1 MVGVSLLIGGWRHHE
16 QQYNLQGA
24 NAYLGVIIPLAVFSL
39 ILPNYTVTTTGP
51 TLSGLQEVFLAVM
64 AVALYGTFLAI
75 QTVRHRR
82 YFMLGEHEDAPELP
96 PGRQRSLKAHT
107 GLLLAFMAPV
117 AYLAEQ
123 LATPL
128 DYSIEVIH
136 APPALCGAVIAALVA
151 TPEAIGAA
159 RAAWANH
166 LQRSANIFLG
176 SVLATIGLTVPT
188 MLMIGYCTG
197 TKIIL
202 GVQHSDAVLLPLTL
216 AVSIVTFASGRT
228 NILQGVVHLLL
239 FAAYVLF
246 IFQG

>member
-1 MVGVSLLIGGWRHHE
+1 
-16 QQYNLQGA
+16 
-24 NAYLGVIIPLAVFSL
+24 
-39 ILPNYTVTTTGP
+39 
-51 TLSGLQEVFLAVM
+51 VFLAVM
-64 AVALYGTFLAI
+64 SVALYGTFLAI

-82 YFMLGEHEDAPELP
+82 YFTLGDQEEAHDLP
-96 PGRQRSLKAHT
+96 PGRQRSLGAHT
-107 GLLLAFMAPV
+107 GLLVAYMAPV

-123 LATPL
+123 MATPL
-128 DYSIEVIH
+128 DYSIDVMH

-151 TPEAIGAA
+151 TPEGIGAA

-188 MLMIGYCTG
+188 MLIIGYCTG

-202 GVQHSDAVLLPLTL
+202 GVEHGNAVLLPLTL

-239 FAAYVLF
+239 FAAYVLL
-246 IFQG
+246 IFEG